1 MLFEVIMMKQFR
13 TILKFELK
21 DFFTDKKFVGFTL
34 ILALIIAV
42 VMFFPR
48 FSGSISIS
56 DEPVQDMNQDLPIML
71 VHSAN
76 EEHGEIVKQSFQT
89 VFFGYKVTLYSGE
102 ASDLEEKVISGEA
115 ACAFA
120 VSGLDSYTYYV
131 NDLSMYDSNTAH
143 ANDAM
148 SIYAM
153 VQSGMTYEE
162 AARILSGAVHQE
174 IVTLGKD
181 QTNNFFYTY
190 IMIMVLYMAILLYG
204 QMVASNVASEKSSRA
219 MELLV
224 TSAKPVS
231 MMFGK
236 VIASCLAGLTQL
248 TVIFGTAFVS
258 FNLNRYYWDDGGI
271 MASIFDMPLEL
282 LLYMLLFFV
291 LGFFIYAFMYGAIG
305 STVSKLEDIGT
316 SVMPITILFVAAFI
330 VVMMALSS
338 GEVNTPL
345 VKACSFIPFTSP
357 MAMFVRIVM
366 STVPWYEI
374 LTSVVILIASVIAVG
389 YFAAKIY
396 RMGVLLYGNKP
407 GFGNIIKMLRK
418 K

>member
-1 MLFEVIMMKQFR
+1 MKQFR

-21 DFFTDKKFVGFTL
+21 NFFHDKKFVGITL
-34 ILALIIAV
+34 VLALIIAV

-48 FSGSISIS
+48 FEGMFSSSN
-56 DEPVQDMNQDLPIML
+56 EENQNTAANRPIML
-71 VHSAN
+71 VHTFD
-76 EEHGEIVKQSFQT
+76 EEDSELLIQSFQSVFSNYEVKIDSGT
-89 VFFGYKVTLYSGE
+89 VSELQEKVTSGE
-102 ASDLEEKVISGEA
+102 V
-115 ACAFA
+115 ACAFS
-120 VSGLDSYTYYV
+120 VLGQYSFTYYV
-131 NDLSMYDSNTAH
+131 NDLSLYDTNTAI

-148 SIYAM
+148 RLYGM
-153 VQSGMTYEE
+153 VKKGMTFGE
-162 AARILSGAVHQE
+162 AVLITYGSFHQE
-174 IVTLGKD
+174 TVTLGKD

-190 IMIMVLYMAILLYG
+190 IMIMVLYMAIMLYG
-204 QMVASNVASEKSSRA
+204 QLVASNVASEKSSRA

-248 TVIFGTAFVS
+248 TVIFGTAFVT
-258 FNLNRYYWDDGGI
+258 FNLNRAYWDEGGI
-271 MASIFDMPLEL
+271 VASIFDMPLEL

-305 STVSKLEDIGT
+305 STVSKLEEIGT
-316 SVMPITILFVAAFI
+316 SVMPITMLFVAAFI

-345 VKACSFIPFTSP
+345 IKACSFIPFTSP

-374 LTSVVILIASVIAVG
+374 AASVTILVVSVVAVG
-389 YFAAKIY
+389 YFAAKVY

-407 GFGNIIKMLRK
+407 GLGNIIKMLRK

>member
-1 MLFEVIMMKQFR
+1 MMKQFR

>member
-1 MLFEVIMMKQFR
+1 MKQFR

-48 FSGSISIS
+48 FEGVSSSN
-56 DEPVQDMNQDLPIML
+56 DENQDIIQNRPIML
-71 VHSAN
+71 VHTDN
-76 EEHGEIVKQSFQT
+76 EKHGEMVRQSFQN
-89 VFFGYKVTLYSGE
+89 VFFSYEVKLYAGDADKLQQKV
-102 ASDLEEKVISGEA
+102 VSGEA

-120 VSGLDSYTYYV
+120 VSGLDSFTYYV
-131 NDLSMYDSNTAH
+131 NDRSLYDGNTEL

-148 SIYAM
+148 RMYAM
-153 VQSGMTYEE
+153 VESGMTFEE
-162 AARILSGAVHQE
+162 ATAILSGAFSQE
-174 IVTLGKD
+174 TVTLGKD

-190 IMIMVLYMAILLYG
+190 IMIMVLYMAIMLYG

-236 VIASCLAGLTQL
+236 VIASCIAGLTQL
-248 TVIFGTAFVS
+248 TVVFGTAFVS
-258 FNLNRYYWDDGGI
+258 FNLNRSYWDGNGI
-271 MASIFDMPLEL
+271 VASIFDMPLEL

-345 VKACSFIPFTSP
+345 IKACSFIPFTSP

-374 LTSVVILIASVIAVG
+374 AVSVAILVASVVAVG

-407 GFGNIIKMLRK
+407 GFANIIKMLRK

>member
-1 MLFEVIMMKQFR
+1 MKQFR

-21 DFFTDKKFVGFTL
+21 NFFADKKFVGFTL
-34 ILALIIAV
+34 VLALIIAG

-48 FSGSISIS
+48 FESLFSSSSGENRIPA
-56 DEPVQDMNQDLPIML
+56 ENRPIML
-71 VHSAN
+71 VHSDV
-76 EEHGEIVKQSFQT
+76 EEDAPTVLKSFQS
-89 VFFGYKVTLYSGE
+89 VFWGYEVVHFAGD
-102 ASDLEEKVISGEA
+102 AVDLEESVRSGRA
-115 ACAFA
+115 SCAF
-120 VSGLDSYTYYV
+120 LILEQDSYTYYV
-131 NDLSMYDSNTAH
+131 NDLSLYDGNTEIAG
-143 ANDAM
+143 DAM
-148 SIYAM
+148 RMYAM
-153 VQSGMTYEE
+153 VKGGMTFEE
-162 AARILSGAVHQE
+162 AATVLFGAYEQE
-174 IVTLGKD
+174 TVTLGKD

-204 QMVASNVASEKSSRA
+204 QMVASNVATEKSSRA

-224 TSAKPVS
+224 TSADPVS

-248 TVIFGTAFVS
+248 TVVFGTAFVS
-258 FNLNRYYWDDGGI
+258 FNLNRAYWDDGGI
-271 MASIFDMPLEL
+271 VASIFDMPLEL
-282 LLYMLLFFV
+282 LLYMLLFFM

-316 SVMPITILFVAAFI
+316 SVMPITILFVAAFM
-330 VVMMALSS
+330 VVITALST

-345 VKACSFIPFTSP
+345 IKACSYIPFTSP
-357 MAMFVRIVM
+357 MAMFLRIVM

-374 LTSVVILIASVIAVG
+374 LTSVVILMASVVAVG

-396 RMGVLLYGNKP
+396 RIGVLLYGNKP
-407 GFGNIIKMLRK
+407 GFANIIKMLRK

>member
-1 MLFEVIMMKQFR
+1 MLFKEVMMKQFR

-48 FSGSISIS
+48 FEGVFSSSEDTTPDITG
-56 DEPVQDMNQDLPIML
+56 NRPIML

-76 EEHGEIVKQSFQT
+76 EEHGEVVRQSFQNM
-89 VFFGYKVTLYSGE
+89 FFGYEVKLYPGE

-131 NDLSMYDSNTAH
+131 NDLSMYDSNTAI

-148 SIYAM
+148 SMYAM
-153 VQSGMTYEE
+153 VQRGMSYED
-162 AARILSGAVHQE
+162 AAKILSGAVQQE
-174 IVTLGKD
+174 IITLGKD

-204 QMVASNVASEKSSRA
+204 QMVASGVASEKSSRA

-248 TVIFGTAFVS
+248 TVIFGTAFIC
-258 FNLNRYYWDDGGI
+258 FNLNRSYWDANGI
-271 MASIFDMPLEL
+271 VASIFDMPLEL

-305 STVSKLEDIGT
+305 STVSKLEDIST
-316 SVMPITILFVAAFI
+316 SVLPITIMFIAAFM
-330 VVMMALSS
+330 VVMMALGS

-374 LTSVVILIASVIAVG
+374 LASVVILIASVVAVG